1 MLDLHARYANTIDGG
16 DADGWAACFTV
27 DGALRTDRPLEVVG
41 RAGLREFA
49 ASWTVSRAGA
59 TRHVT
64 WHHLVDESKL
74 VGRCSA
80 ALVGTRVNGTTIDY
94 TAVYI
99 DRYEQIGGD
108 VLLSERVVTFDRA
121 KTGSDE

>member
-1 MLDLHARYANTIDGG
+1 VLDLHARYANTIDGG
-16 DADGWAACFTV
+16 DADGWAGCFTA
-27 DGALRTDRPLEVVG
+27 DGALRTDRPREVVG
-41 RAGLREFA
+41 RAALREFA
-49 ASWTVSRAGA
+49 AAWAASRVGA

-64 WHHLVDESKL
+64 WHHRVDEPGL
-74 VGRCSA
+74 TGRCSA
-80 ALVGTRVNGTTIDY
+80 ALVITEVAGVTIDY

-121 KTGSDE
+121 KTGRDE